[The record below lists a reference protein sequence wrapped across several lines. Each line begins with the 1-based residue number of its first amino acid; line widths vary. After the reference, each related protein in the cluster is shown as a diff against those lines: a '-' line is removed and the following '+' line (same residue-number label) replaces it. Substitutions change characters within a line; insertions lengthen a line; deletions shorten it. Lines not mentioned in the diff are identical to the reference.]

1 MTNTLNGVIYISQR
15 AQELRAERCHELVA
29 DTSLKDVSNVS
40 FIDPVTDTPPNNKP
54 NGSFNNTNNHSPAEE
69 LEDVIVEESSDDA
82 DDSPYDEWVDVIE
95 EGNDI
100 YNKANAVFG
109 ADNADAASEGSALDN
124 NPVHPNGGNLFTDN
138 NAKIAQQITDPF
150 NLSNFCKYD
159 I

>member
-1 MTNTLNGVIYISQR
+1 MQQVHDN
-15 AQELRAERCHELVA
+15 A
-29 DTSLKDVSNVS
+29 
-40 FIDPVTDTPPNNKP
+40 PNNKP

-82 DDSPYDEWVDVIE
+82 EDSPYDEWVDVIE

-100 YNKANAVFG
+100 YDKANAVFG

-124 NPVHPNGGNLFTDN
+124 NPVYPNGGNLFTDN
-138 NAKIAQQITDPF
+138 NAKISQQITDPF
-150 NLSNFCKYD
+150 YLSNFYKDD